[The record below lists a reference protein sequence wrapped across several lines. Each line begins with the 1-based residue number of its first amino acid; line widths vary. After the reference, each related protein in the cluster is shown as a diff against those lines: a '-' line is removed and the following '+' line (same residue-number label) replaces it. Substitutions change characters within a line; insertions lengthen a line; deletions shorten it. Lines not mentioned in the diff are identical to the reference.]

1 MPAALPAVARVPAGG
16 AVKLPRLPSPVF
28 VGRDEVL
35 DGLRATVRD
44 GPGVIAQAVVGLG
57 GIGKSELALQYAD
70 RHRGDYDLVWWVL
83 AETADDVQAGL
94 ADLCRA
100 LCAPIASAAAAQAP
114 APEAAA
120 WALAWLAAHD
130 RWLVVFD
137 NAEDVTD
144 LEPLLGRLAGG
155 HVLVTS
161 RRAVGWDAIGTVL
174 RLPVL
179 RHDDAVD
186 LLKSLTG
193 PAGAGSGG
201 AGSGGAD
208 DLAGELGGLPL
219 ALRQAGAYIA
229 AVPGMT
235 VQLYLRRLRESAHW
249 AVSTRPPVG
258 RRSDRQLVA
267 ATWSMTMDRVRDE
280 HPLAGRVMRL
290 LACFASDRLPCDV
303 LYGLPGADPVEVG
316 EALAALASY
325 SMIEL
330 SADHRYVGVH
340 RLVQAVTRAALTGE
354 DREHDMAVA
363 AELIRKALPDD
374 HRTIGTWPRWADL
387 LPHARQVLDPA
398 SDAMDAVLDYLSA
411 SGNYRAGLELQRL
424 SAAASERVYGPEHPR
439 TLIARGNL
447 AYATGAAGDAAGAR
461 DMYAALLPVR
471 ARVLGAEHPSVLVT
485 RGNLAR
491 WTGEAGDEVTAR
503 DMCEELLPVMAR
515 VLGAEHPRTLTVRS
529 NLASWTGGA
538 GNVDAAKDLYA
549 ELLPVIERV
558 QGAEHPDT
566 LTTRANFAYWTGEAG
581 DAAAARDL
589 SIELLS
595 LRERVLG
602 PEHPSTLN
610 ARAGVASWAGMAGDA
625 AAARDGYAALLPLR
639 KRVQGPEH
647 PATLNTWANCAYWTG
662 RAGDAAAARD
672 LYAELLP
679 VIERVMGPL
688 HSKTLS
694 ARAGAASWA
703 GKAGD
708 AAAARDRYAE
718 LLPLRV
724 RVQGAEHFD
733 TLLTRANLALWT
745 AEAGDAV
752 TARDMGAALLPVRER
767 VLGPEHR
774 NTLTTRSNLAHWTG
788 KAGDPVTARDQYA
801 ELVPV
806 LERVLG
812 ADDPDT
818 VAARRRLAYW
828 SKRAARRDGD

>member
-1 MPAALPAVARVPAGG
+1 MPADG

-120 WALAWLAAHD
+120 WALAWLAAHN

-137 NAEDVTD
+137 NAEDVND
-144 LEPLLGRLAGG
+144 LEPLLGRLAEG

-186 LLKSLTG
+186 LLETLTG
-193 PAGAGSGG
+193 PAGSAE
-201 AGSGGAD
+201 
-208 DLAGELGGLPL
+208 DLAEELGGLPL

-235 VQLYLRRLRESAHW
+235 VRTYVDKLRESAHW
-249 AVSTRPPVG
+249 AVSARPPHG
-258 RRSDRQLVA
+258 FGRRRSDQQVVA
-267 ATWSMTMDRVRDE
+267 AVWSVTMDRVRDE
-280 HPLAGRVMRL
+280 HPLAGQVMRL

-303 LYGLPGADPVEVG
+303 LYGLPGTEPVEVG

-330 SADHRYVGVH
+330 SADQRYVSVH
-340 RLVQAVTRAALTGE
+340 RLVQAVTRAALTDS
-354 DREHDMAVA
+354 DREHDRAVA
-363 AELIRKALPDD
+363 AELTRKALPDG
-374 HRTIGTWPRWADL
+374 HKTIGTWPRWADL
-387 LPHARQVLDPA
+387 LPHAREVLDPA
-398 SDAMDAVLDYLSA
+398 SGAMDAVLDYLSA
-411 SGNYRAGLELQRL
+411 SGNHRAGLELQRL
-424 SAAASERVYGPEHPR
+424 SAAASERVHGPEHPR
-439 TLIARGNL
+439 TLLARGNL

-491 WTGEAGDEVTAR
+491 WTGEAGDAVTAR
-503 DMCEELLPVMAR
+503 DICAELLPVMER

-529 NLASWTGGA
+529 NLASWTGEA
-538 GNVDAAKDLYA
+538 GDVEAARDLYA
-549 ELLPVIERV
+549 ELLPVSERV
-558 QGAEHPDT
+558 LGAEHPDT

-589 SIELLS
+589 SLELLS
-595 LRERVLG
+595 VRERVLG
-602 PEHPSTLN
+602 PEHPSTLS
-610 ARAGVASWAGMAGDA
+610 ARAGVASLAGVAGDA
-625 AAARDGYAALLPLR
+625 AAARDGYAELLPLR
-639 KRVQGPEH
+639 ERVQGAEH
-647 PATLNTWANCAYWTG
+647 PATLTTWANLAYWTG
-662 RAGDAAAARD
+662 KAGDAAAARD
-672 LYAELLP
+672 LYAALPP
-679 VIERVMGPL
+679 VIERVLGPL
-688 HSKTLS
+688 HLNTLS
-694 ARAGAASWA
+694 ARAGAASWT

-708 AAAARDRYAE
+708 AAAARDLYAA
-718 LLPLRV
+718 LLPLRA
-724 RVQGAEHFD
+724 RAQGAEHPE
-733 TLLTRANLALWT
+733 TLLTRANLAFWT

-752 TARDMGAALLPVRER
+752 TAREMGAALLPVRER
-767 VLGPEHR
+767 VLGSEHR
-774 NTLTTRSNLAHWTG
+774 NTLATRSNLAHWTG
-788 KAGDPVTARDQYA
+788 KAGDPVTARDRYA

-812 ADDPDT
+812 ADHSET
-818 VAARRRLAYW
+818 VTARRRLAYW
-828 SKRAARRDGD
+828 AERARRRRDGG